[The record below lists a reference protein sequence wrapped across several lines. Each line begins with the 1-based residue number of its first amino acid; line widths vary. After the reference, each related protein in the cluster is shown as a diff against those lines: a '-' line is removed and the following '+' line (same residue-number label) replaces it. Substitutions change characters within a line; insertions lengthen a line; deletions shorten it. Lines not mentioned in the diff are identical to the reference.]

1 MLRVAAATMVALLSR
16 LASPT
21 PLAAQAPPLAQIRG
35 AVFDSVAM
43 TPLRRALVRIVRADD
58 PSIGRSTITDSL
70 GTFVH
75 DSVPAG
81 VWLASFLHPVL
92 DSLRLEP
99 GVVRLEITEAGVVQL
114 PLGTPSGQALVVQA
128 CGPGGE
134 GDAGVILGTVRNAED
149 ETPLVGATVE
159 VEWPEWTLARKS
171 IITEQARRRTISDSR
186 GSYRLCG
193 VPPGSTLRSR
203 SWTQTDTAGVIE
215 ITVPASGYAVQDF
228 DIAIGGSPTIA
239 ATTKT
244 DSTTSAAVRIGSAI
258 VRGSITTAAG
268 APLPNAIVRVLGS
281 GSAVRSSATGEFRV
295 TDALAGTQTIE
306 ARAIGYSPARR
317 TVRLRNSTV
326 FDISLSLATRNV
338 ELDTIRVVAGRDVP
352 WDVRAI
358 ERRWRTGM
366 GRFFD
371 GKTVMARAMLY
382 VSDAIQGLPGVF
394 VRFARQGYGQDIYMR
409 DNGGRECRA
418 MIFVDG
424 VPFDAAGRGGIS
436 IDEFVRPRDVAAVEV
451 YNRPTMVPA
460 EYLTMA
466 RDCGVV
472 AVWTKFGTGNVPILP
487 PKSAR

>member
-159 VEWPEWTLARKS
+159 VEWPSGRW
-171 IITEQARRRTISDSR
+171 
-186 GSYRLCG
+186 
-193 VPPGSTLRSR
+193 PGSRSSPSR
-203 SWTQTDTAGVIE
+203 HGAAPSPIRGARTA
-215 ITVPASGYAVQDF
+215 
-228 DIAIGGSPTIA
+228 
-239 ATTKT
+239 
-244 DSTTSAAVRIGSAI
+244 SAAYRQV
-258 VRGSITTAAG
+258 
-268 APLPNAIVRVLGS
+268 
-281 GSAVRSSATGEFRV
+281 
-295 TDALAGTQTIE
+295 
-306 ARAIGYSPARR
+306 ARCAR
-317 TVRLRNSTV
+317 
-326 FDISLSLATRNV
+326 
-338 ELDTIRVVAGRDVP
+338 
-352 WDVRAI
+352 
-358 ERRWRTGM
+358 
-366 GRFFD
+366 
-371 GKTVMARAMLY
+371 
-382 VSDAIQGLPGVF
+382 
-394 VRFARQGYGQDIYMR
+394 
-409 DNGGRECRA
+409 
-418 MIFVDG
+418 
-424 VPFDAAGRGGIS
+424 AAGR
-436 IDEFVRPRDVAAVEV
+436 
-451 YNRPTMVPA
+451 RPT
-460 EYLTMA
+460 
-466 RDCGVV
+466 
-472 AVWTKFGTGNVPILP
+472 LP
-487 PKSAR
+487 V